1 MKGFASVWVFAG
13 SDAFADWEAL
23 ERYIEPV
30 SDGQGKVQASAL
42 MREVGLQDYEPDC
55 IEADMLEAGESLP
68 LAQMLEGASYGE
80 QWLHRLPA
88 EAKANVVIC
97 VFSPNRVSTPEACT
111 LSFIGQFSYIP

>member
-13 SDAFADWEAL
+13 NDAFANWGAL
-23 ERYIEPV
+23 EAYIDPV
-30 SDGQGKVQASAL
+30 YIGQGSAQASAF

-111 LSFIGQFSYIP
+111 LPFIGQFSYIP

>member
-55 IEADMLEAGESLP
+55 IEAELLETGALVP

-97 VFSPNRVSTPEACT
+97 VFSPNRVSTPEACK
-111 LSFIGQFSYIP
+111 LPFIGQFSYIP

>member
-42 MREVGLQDYEPDC
+42 MREVG
-55 IEADMLEAGESLP
+55 
-68 LAQMLEGASYGE
+68 
-80 QWLHRLPA
+80 
-88 EAKANVVIC
+88 
-97 VFSPNRVSTPEACT
+97 
-111 LSFIGQFSYIP
+111 

>member
-1 MKGFASVWVFAG
+1 MKGFSSVWVFAG
-13 SDAFADWEAL
+13 NDDFANWGAL
-23 ERYIEPV
+23 ESYIEPV
-30 SDGQGKVQASAL
+30 QDGQGKAQASAF

-55 IEADMLEAGESLP
+55 IEAELLETGGSVS

-97 VFSPNRVSTPEACT
+97 VFSPNRVSTPDACK
-111 LSFIGQFSYIP
+111 LPFIGQFSYIP